1 MALRCM
7 LAQLDD
13 LGNEQVIYYLS
24 KRILEYEMRYIIIE
38 RLYLALV

>member
-13 LGNEQVIYYLS
+13 LGKEQAIYYMS
-24 KRILEYEMRYIIIE
+24 KKMLEYEMRYIIIE